1 VDDDDQPDAAD
12 KSDDYSA
19 NDDDQPD
26 PADKIVVS
34 LAVDDD
40 QPDPADKIVVS
51 LADDDDQPDPAD
63 KIVVSESFKSKV
75 DSRHPSGKK
84 RQFSSKSGDIRCHLV
99 KKSKIMP
106 KKKLKNHHVR
116 SNSGSD
122 IELEVAKAESLSG
135 WLSTKTI
142 NAPSMELL
150 RQHSPSLGALYNC
163 HWAKPSSL
171 KLQIAVNG
179 YKFYTM
185 VPIIGCLL
193 VKDLIQKI
201 RT

>member
-1 VDDDDQPDAAD
+1 
-12 KSDDYSA
+12 
-19 NDDDQPD
+19 
-26 PADKIVVS
+26 
-34 LAVDDD
+34 
-40 QPDPADKIVVS
+40 
-51 LADDDDQPDPAD
+51 
-63 KIVVSESFKSKV
+63 
-75 DSRHPSGKK
+75 
-84 RQFSSKSGDIRCHLV
+84 
-99 KKSKIMP
+99 
-106 KKKLKNHHVR
+106 VR
-116 SNSGSD
+116 SNTGSD
-122 IELEVAKAESLSG
+122 IELEVAKAESLFDLPPITNKINGETLHATEINEIESG

-185 VPIIGCLL
+185 VPTIGCLL